1 MKKYMISFF
10 AAVVLSFSAS
20 IGAWSWQGIRN
31 NTILGVKI
39 NLRGSTQQPILP
51 AGQIIQT
58 SYHGHSG
65 EFAVYS
71 SIYGWFK
78 PDYQALEDQVIESS
92 NKNENI
98 GKRPVVYIGTG
109 YTGGWDFRIVWE
121 DNNKFNTN
129 KAF

>member
-1 MKKYMISFF
+1 MKKHLLTIIT
-10 AAVVLSFSAS
+10 VLFLSSS

-31 NTILGVKI
+31 NTIAGVKI
-39 NLRGSTQQPILP
+39 NLRGSSQQPILP

-65 EFAVYS
+65 EFAVTSRLYEN
-71 SIYGWFK
+71 WFK
-78 PDYQALEDQVIESS
+78 PDYQALEDQVDQGS
-92 NKNENI
+92 NKNENR
-98 GKRPVVYIGTG
+98 GKRPVVYIGTS

-121 DNNKFNTN
+121 DDNKFNTN